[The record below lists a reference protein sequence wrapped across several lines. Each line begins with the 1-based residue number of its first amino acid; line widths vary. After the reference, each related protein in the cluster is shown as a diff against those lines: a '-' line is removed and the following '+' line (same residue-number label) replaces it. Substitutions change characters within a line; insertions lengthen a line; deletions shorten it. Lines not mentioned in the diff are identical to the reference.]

1 MDDYFVWN
9 SCVFNKKKE
18 SIMKWIVGSKY
29 NYNGKTQQSYNGKCY
44 HWKPD
49 AVTEVPL
56 NLFCFLRNSD
66 PRRWEMIYVKDLD
79 VKDYTGDFPATGMLI
94 SKDPN
99 AIREIVSFRQNDQ
112 VVKTKLE
119 DAVKVQ
125 IEADLT
131 EAFSEPKEVKK
142 RGPGRPAVNKG
153 E

>member
-66 PRRWEMIYVKDLD
+66 PKRWEMIYVKDLEYAE
-79 VKDYTGDFPATGMLI
+79 V
-94 SKDPN
+94 
-99 AIREIVSFRQNDQ
+99 Q
-112 VVKTKLE
+112 TKLE

-131 EAFSEPKEVKK
+131 EAFSPPKEVKK

>member
-1 MDDYFVWN
+1 VDDYFVWN

-66 PRRWEMIYVKDLD
+66 PKRWEMIYVKDLEYAE
-79 VKDYTGDFPATGMLI
+79 V
-94 SKDPN
+94 
-99 AIREIVSFRQNDQ
+99 Q
-112 VVKTKLE
+112 TKLE